1 MLDFIKLTSFSLLLL
16 GSCVDVFTQHAYYSV
31 DIKKQRALR
40 MEANILGLE
49 QRIETLIGECKRL
62 VSENRSLKTEQHSL
76 MSEKTQLKEKNR
88 LACSRLEKI
97 IEKLRT
103 LEDQ

>member
-1 MLDFIKLTSFSLLLL
+1 
-16 GSCVDVFTQHAYYSV
+16 
-31 DIKKQRALR
+31 

-49 QRIETLIGECKRL
+49 QRLETLISECKRL
-62 VSENRSLKTEQHSL
+62 GNENRSLKSEQSEL
-76 MSEKTQLKEKNR
+76 LAEKTQLKEKNR

-97 IEKLRT
+97 VEKLRT

>member
-1 MLDFIKLTSFSLLLL
+1 
-16 GSCVDVFTQHAYYSV
+16 
-31 DIKKQRALR
+31 

-49 QRIETLIGECKRL
+49 QRLETLISECKRL
-62 VSENRSLKTEQHSL
+62 STENRSLKSEQGTL
-76 MSEKTQLKEKNR
+76 LAEKTQLKEKNR

-97 IEKLRT
+97 VEKLRT

>member
-1 MLDFIKLTSFSLLLL
+1 
-16 GSCVDVFTQHAYYSV
+16 
-31 DIKKQRALR
+31 

-49 QRIETLIGECKRL
+49 QRLDTLINECKRL
-62 VSENRSLKTEQHSL
+62 NNENRSLKSEQNEL
-76 MSEKTQLKEKNR
+76 LSEKTQLKEKNR

-97 IEKLRT
+97 VEKLRS

>member
-1 MLDFIKLTSFSLLLL
+1 
-16 GSCVDVFTQHAYYSV
+16 
-31 DIKKQRALR
+31 
-40 MEANILGLE
+40 MEANIVGLE

-62 VSENRSLKTEQHSL
+62 NSENRNLKTEHHSL

-97 IEKLRT
+97 VEKLRT

>member
-1 MLDFIKLTSFSLLLL
+1 
-16 GSCVDVFTQHAYYSV
+16 
-31 DIKKQRALR
+31 

-49 QRIETLIGECKRL
+49 QRIETLISECKRL
-62 VSENRSLKTEQHSL
+62 NSENRTLKSEHGSLLT
-76 MSEKTQLKEKNR
+76 EKTQLKEKNR

-97 IEKLRT
+97 VEKLRA

>member
-1 MLDFIKLTSFSLLLL
+1 
-16 GSCVDVFTQHAYYSV
+16 
-31 DIKKQRALR
+31 

-49 QRIETLIGECKRL
+49 QRIETLISECKRL
-62 VSENRSLKTEQHSL
+62 NNENRSLKSEHGAL
-76 MSEKTQLKEKNR
+76 LSEKTQLKEKNR

-97 IEKLRT
+97 VEKLRT

>member
-1 MLDFIKLTSFSLLLL
+1 
-16 GSCVDVFTQHAYYSV
+16 
-31 DIKKQRALR
+31 

-49 QRIETLIGECKRL
+49 QRLETLISECKRL
-62 VSENRSLKTEQHSL
+62 SNENRSLKAEHGEL
-76 MSEKTQLKEKNR
+76 MAEKTQLKEKNR

-97 IEKLRT
+97 VEKLRT

>member
-1 MLDFIKLTSFSLLLL
+1 
-16 GSCVDVFTQHAYYSV
+16 
-31 DIKKQRALR
+31 

-62 VSENRSLKTEQHSL
+62 SSENRTLKTEQNSL

-97 IEKLRT
+97 VEKLRT
-103 LEDQ
+103 LEDQWAQITLSHIDRWPSSLTLFEILKFYVEFYAIKRH